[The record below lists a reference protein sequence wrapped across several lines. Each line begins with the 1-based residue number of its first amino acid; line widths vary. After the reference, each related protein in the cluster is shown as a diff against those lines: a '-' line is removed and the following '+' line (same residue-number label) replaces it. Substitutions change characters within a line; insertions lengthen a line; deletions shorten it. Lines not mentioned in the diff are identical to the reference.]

1 MGVAKLENHNCG
13 RSNLVFD
20 DIRLYRDTIRAVE
33 KGSARARARHWLGAG
48 IAVLCITSVTY
59 SVISYITI
67 EKMVAA
73 IESEKEVMAN
83 RILTDVSKRFDAKLV
98 QLAQEPELLHQE
110 VQAAKQR
117 IVSREVSKAY
127 TSQRARQ
134 DGI

>member
-1 MGVAKLENHNCG
+1 
-13 RSNLVFD
+13 
-20 DIRLYRDTIRAVE
+20 
-33 KGSARARARHWLGAG
+33 
-48 IAVLCITSVTY
+48 
-59 SVISYITI
+59 
-67 EKMVAA
+67 MVAA